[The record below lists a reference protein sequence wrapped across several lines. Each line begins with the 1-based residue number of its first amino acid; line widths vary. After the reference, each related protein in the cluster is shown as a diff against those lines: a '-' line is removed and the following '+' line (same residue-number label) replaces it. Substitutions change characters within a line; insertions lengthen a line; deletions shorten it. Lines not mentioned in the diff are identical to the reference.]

1 MAMEQGHAEA
11 TYRLYRQVQ
20 SGYGMSDEEQV
31 VRSKIVKSY
40 LIKLANAGE
49 AEAAYLLYGITQDE
63 ASDNEEN
70 IDGYDTLLRKK
81 SIKYLKLAHEL
92 GSREATETYAHF
104 VENGFFTEQ
113 DPLKALALF
122 EKAYSMGADTLDEEE
137 AMTTCLIL
145 EDMAEYYS
153 GTRRIYING
162 EYVDFVDAKD
172 ENKYFDTLQK
182 GKIHS
187 CHRLMLDL
195 AWLLYRRFNEE
206 DATKAYFTGM
216 DALSIVKA
224 KKDGPRFANI
234 YII

>member
-1 MAMEQGHAEA
+1 
-11 TYRLYRQVQ
+11 
-20 SGYGMSDEEQV
+20 
-31 VRSKIVKSY
+31 
-40 LIKLANAGE
+40 
-49 AEAAYLLYGITQDE
+49 
-63 ASDNEEN
+63 
-70 IDGYDTLLRKK
+70 
-81 SIKYLKLAHEL
+81 
-92 GSREATETYAHF
+92 
-104 VENGFFTEQ
+104 
-113 DPLKALALF
+113 
-122 EKAYSMGADTLDEEE
+122 
-137 AMTTCLIL
+137 
-145 EDMAEYYS
+145 MAEYYS

-195 AWLLYRRFNEE
+195 AWLLYGRFNEE